1 MDKKKRIRSKK
12 EDIFKNERDNFIN
25 ELNILIGINENNN
38 TAIFNEI
45 NNNITL
51 QEFIDNNENNIK
63 KYFRCSSWNYFI
75 QGRNQ
80 KRELATLIKNIYKS
94 QKYTIFSKSFNLKQN
109 NKTVKATKMFF
120 FKDGD
125 VIHFS
130 D

>member
-25 ELNILIGINENNN
+25 ELNTLIGINENNN
-38 TAIFNEI
+38 TAVFNVI
-45 NNNITL
+45 NININL
-51 QEFIDNNENNIK
+51 QEYIVNNENNII

-94 QKYTIFSKSFNLKQN
+94 QKYTIFSKSFNLKHN
-109 NKTVKATKMFF
+109 NKTIKATKMFF

>member
-25 ELNILIGINENNN
+25 ELNTLIGINENNN
-38 TAIFNEI
+38 TAVFNVI
-45 NNNITL
+45 NININL
-51 QEFIDNNENNIK
+51 QEYIVNNENNII
-63 KYFRCSSWNYFI
+63 KYFRCLSWNYFI

-94 QKYTIFSKSFNLKQN
+94 QKYTIFSKSFNLKHN
-109 NKTVKATKMFF
+109 NKTIKATKMFF